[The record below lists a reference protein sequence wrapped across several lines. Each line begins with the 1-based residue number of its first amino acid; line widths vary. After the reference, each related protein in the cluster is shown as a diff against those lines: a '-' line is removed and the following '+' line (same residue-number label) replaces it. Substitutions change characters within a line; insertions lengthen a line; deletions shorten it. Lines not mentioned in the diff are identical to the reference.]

1 MAMSPDARDGHA
13 DRDRDRLVDA
23 QAGRMEAH
31 DRAAD
36 ALTDLDGLLG
46 GRAPQEDRELLAAVA
61 GRRVLG
67 AHARAM
73 APATARSTRSP
84 VA

>member
-1 MAMSPDARDGHA
+1 
-13 DRDRDRLVDA
+13 
-23 QAGRMEAH
+23 MEPH

-46 GRAPQEDRELLAAVA
+46 RRATQQDRELLAAVA

-67 AHARAM
+67 ADARRRWR
-73 APATARSTRSP
+73 PATALSTRSP
-84 VA
+84 VACP